1 MAEQPIEQ
9 DQAVLFAGGERQI
22 PSPAEEAAPAG
33 AVRVQWI
40 DRQQMRMAMIDVE
53 QLIAE
58 DHAARAIWELT
69 GKVDLGA
76 FYEGVRSRAGQA
88 GRPVIDV
95 RLLASLW
102 IYGQSRGIHSAREL
116 EQLCQT
122 DPAFQWLCGMEPVNY
137 HTLSDFRVS
146 HAAAL
151 EKLFVQVVG
160 VLSHAGLVKL
170 EQVMHDGTRIQ
181 AGASGSSLRRQATVE
196 QHMEA
201 ARRQLQELEAA
212 GEAESARRQAAARE
226 RAAEERVRRV
236 EAARQE
242 LEKIQ
247 SAAKEPSQ
255 ARVSLTDPE
264 ARVMKHAGGEYAPSY
279 NVQISTDAAQKVI
292 VGVELGQNAS
302 DAVLLKPAYRLSS
315 GVWASCRDN

>member
-1 MAEQPIEQ
+1 
-9 DQAVLFAGGERQI
+9 
-22 PSPAEEAAPAG
+22 
-33 AVRVQWI
+33 
-40 DRQQMRMAMIDVE
+40 MAMIDVE

-122 DPAFQWLCGMEPVNY
+122 DAAFQWLCGMEPVNY

-181 AGASGSSLRRQATVE
+181 ACASGSSLRRQATVE

-201 ARRQLQELEAA
+201 RAA
-212 GEAESARRQAAARE
+212 AVAGIRGGGGSRKYAASGSGAAARGPGAGASRRGGAPGTGE
-226 RAAEERVRRV
+226 DPVRGQGTV
-236 EAARQE
+236 AGARE
-242 LEKIQ
+242 
-247 SAAKEPSQ
+247 SDRPGG
-255 ARVSLTDPE
+255 
-264 ARVMKHAGGEYAPSY
+264 AGDETCG
-279 NVQISTDAAQKVI
+279 
-292 VGVELGQNAS
+292 
-302 DAVLLKPAYRLSS
+302 R
-315 GVWASCRDN
+315 